1 MKKFALMTKSG
12 EVINTTS
19 ATNKIEAAENFAAIK
34 KMTLDSLLEIF
45 DVDVFIR

>member
-34 KMTLDSLLEIF
+34 KMSLNNLLEIF
-45 DVDVFIR
+45 EVELFIR